1 MTNRKVVTVGI
12 SGASCSGKTTLVRWL
27 EKIFPNIQTVYQDDF
42 FKPEKEIP
50 IDPVTKL
57 NNWDCPEAVDFNEFT
72 KVLHQLRTT
81 GTLPSTFQSK
91 ESKNERKD
99 IETIELNDL
108 AEELSKK
115 VKNLLKEK
123 KDDDNNNNDNNDD
136 NHNHNNHN
144 HHNHHNDDDDDDEWN
159 ILLVDGFL
167 LYVDQDVINELD
179 TKLFVNASY
188 DTLKTRRENR
198 SVYVTI
204 EGFWVD
210 PPNYFDDIVW
220 PNYAKANKHILDKLE
235 KGNEKIENLN
245 SDTIK
250 IDDLTILESDHP
262 TMISKNVEK
271 VVMMIL
277 DHIVNKK
284 K

>member
-1 MTNRKVVTVGI
+1 
-12 SGASCSGKTTLVRWL
+12 
-27 EKIFPNIQTVYQDDF
+27 
-42 FKPEKEIP
+42 PEKEIP

-91 ESKNERKD
+91 EN
-99 IETIELNDL
+99 
-108 AEELSKK
+108 
-115 VKNLLKEK
+115 
-123 KDDDNNNNDNNDD
+123 DDNDNNDNNDD
-136 NHNHNNHN
+136 NHQNHHNHNHN
-144 HHNHHNDDDDDDEWN
+144 HHNGDDDDDEWN

-167 LYVDQDVINELD
+167 LYVNQDVINELD

-220 PNYAKANKHILDKLE
+220 PNYAKANKHILD
-235 KGNEKIENLN
+235 
-245 SDTIK
+245 
-250 IDDLTILESDHP
+250 
-262 TMISKNVEK
+262 
-271 VVMMIL
+271 
-277 DHIVNKK
+277 
-284 K
+284 

>member
-27 EKIFPNIQTVYQDDF
+27 EKIFPNIHTVYQDDF

-50 IDPVTKL
+50 IDPITKL
-57 NNWDCPEAVDFNEFT
+57 NNWDCPEAVDFNKFT

-91 ESKNERKD
+91 EIKN
-99 IETIELNDL
+99 
-108 AEELSKK
+108 S
-115 VKNLLKEK
+115 LKEK
-123 KDDDNNNNDNNDD
+123 KDDNDNNDD
-136 NHNHNNHN
+136 NHHN
-144 HHNHHNDDDDDDEWN
+144 HHNHHNDDDDDDDEWN

-167 LYVDQDVINELD
+167 LYVNQDVINELD

-198 SVYVTI
+198 AGYVTI

-245 SDTIK
+245 SDSIK

-262 TMISKNVEK
+262 TTISKNVEK

-277 DHIVNKK
+277 DHIVNRKK
-284 K
+284 